1 MRYAA
6 CPPRSVST
14 RCREVLCPGRA
25 SRSTTS
31 GSLTVP
37 DQRKS
42 RKADRS
48 KENNVDR
55 ANAGYNIKTEK
66 SRELIERLGRSIP
79 GGNTRSLAYFAPY
92 PLAISRGSGCRIWDV
107 DGNEFVDLLN
117 NYTATVHGHAVP
129 AINEAMSKQAAL
141 GTVFPAPAEAQA
153 ELAERI
159 VDRVASV
166 EKVRFANSGT
176 EAVMMAVRAAR
187 AFTGR
192 EKIIKAEGGYHG
204 MWEQVPVSWPQ
215 DDLPGRRTATPEGVR
230 ELVRLV
236 DYNNV
241 AGLEAAMDGEGESV
255 AAIILEPVTGT
266 GVLTGEPDYFA
277 AARRL
282 ADEHGALL
290 ICDEVITLRLST
302 GGYQE
307 VLGVLP
313 DLTTMGKIIGGGLP
327 VGAFGGREDV
337 MSVFDPRLPDHLHH
351 SGTFN
356 GNLMTMAAGRV
367 ALDLLTQGE
376 IERINALG
384 ERLAEGLRRTLA
396 ERPDLHGVVNNC
408 GSLLHVN
415 FGTEGEV
422 RKYSDLNT
430 DNTEA
435 ARFHLAALDEGVYFA
450 PRGFMNTSTAMDE
463 RVVDDVLEACSRALE
478 RVSALLDLT
487 RVGGSG

>member
-1 MRYAA
+1 MDA
-6 CPPRSVST
+6 T
-14 RCREVLCPGRA
+14 
-25 SRSTTS
+25 
-31 GSLTVP
+31 
-37 DQRKS
+37 
-42 RKADRS
+42 
-48 KENNVDR
+48 
-55 ANAGYNIKTEK
+55 NAGYNIKTE
-66 SRELIERLGRSIP
+66 RTQGLITRLGRSIP
-79 GGNTRSLAYFAPY
+79 GANTRTLAYFPPY
-92 PLAISRGSGCRIWDV
+92 PLAISHGSGCRIWDV

-129 AINEAMSKQAAL
+129 AINEAMTRQAAL

-192 EKIIKAEGGYHG
+192 AKIIKAEGGYHG

-307 VLGVLP
+307 VLGVRP

-367 ALDLLTQGE
+367 ALDLLTQDE
-376 IERINALG
+376 IQRLNALG
-384 ERLAEGLRRTLA
+384 ERLTDGLRQLFA
-396 ERPDLHGVVNNC
+396 QKEELGAVVLNC
-408 GSLLHVN
+408 GSLVHLN
-415 FGTEGEV
+415 FETQGEV
-422 RKYSDLNT
+422 RTYSDLNL
-430 DNTEA
+430 DSPVMA
-435 ARFHLAALDEGVYFA
+435 AFHLAALDEGVYFA
-450 PRGFMNTSTAMDE
+450 PRCFMNTSTAMDE
-463 RVVDDVLEACSRALE
+463 QVIDDVLEACSRAMA
-478 RVSALLDLT
+478 RVVGFLDLT
-487 RVGGSG
+487 S

>member
-1 MRYAA
+1 M
-6 CPPRSVST
+6 
-14 RCREVLCPGRA
+14 
-25 SRSTTS
+25 
-31 GSLTVP
+31 
-37 DQRKS
+37 
-42 RKADRS
+42 
-48 KENNVDR
+48 DR
-55 ANAGYNIKTEK
+55 ANAGYNITTEK

-129 AINEAMSKQAAL
+129 AINEAMSNQAAL
-141 GTVFPAPAEAQA
+141 GTVFPAPGEPQA

-159 VDRVASV
+159 VGRVASV

-192 EKIIKAEGGYHG
+192 EKIVKAEGGYHG
-204 MWEQVPVSWPQ
+204 MWEQVPVAWPQ
-215 DDLPGRRTATPEGVR
+215 DPPGATPPGVGA
-230 ELVRLV
+230 LVRLV
-236 DYNNV
+236 DYNDV
-241 AGLEAAMDGEGESV
+241 EGLEAAMEEEGGDV

-266 GVLTGEPDYFA
+266 GVLTGTPEYFA

-302 GGYQE
+302 GGFQE
-307 VLGVLP
+307 PLGVHP

-327 VGAFGGREDV
+327 VGAFGGREEV
-337 MSVFDPRLPDHLHH
+337 MSVFDPRLPNHLHH

-356 GNLMTMAAGRV
+356 GNLMTMAAGCV
-367 ALDLLTQGE
+367 ALDLLTQPE

-384 ERLAEGLRRTLA
+384 ERLAEGLRWIFA
-396 ERPDLHGVVNNC
+396 EREELGCVVTNR
-408 GSLLHVN
+408 GSMVHVS
-415 FGTEGEV
+415 FETEGEV
-422 RKYSDLNT
+422 RKYSDLNL
-430 DNTEA
+430 DSPVMA
-435 ARFHLAALDEGVYFA
+435 AFHLAALDEGVYFA
-450 PRGFMNTSTAMDE
+450 PRCFMNTSTAMDE
-463 RVVDDVLEACSRALE
+463 QVVDDVLGACSRAMTRL
-478 RVSALLDLT
+478 APLLDLT
-487 RVGGSG
+487 K

>member
-1 MRYAA
+1 M
-6 CPPRSVST
+6 
-14 RCREVLCPGRA
+14 
-25 SRSTTS
+25 
-31 GSLTVP
+31 
-37 DQRKS
+37 
-42 RKADRS
+42 
-48 KENNVDR
+48 DR
-55 ANAGYNIKTEK
+55 ANAGYNITTEK

-141 GTVFPAPAEAQA
+141 GTVFPAPGEPQA

-159 VDRVASV
+159 VGRVASV

-204 MWEQVPVSWPQ
+204 MWEQVPVAWPQ
-215 DDLPGRRTATPEGVR
+215 DTLPEHRAATPKGVR
-230 ELVRLV
+230 ALVRLV
-236 DYNNV
+236 DYNDV
-241 AGLEAAMDGEGESV
+241 EGLEAAMEEEGGDV

-266 GVLTGEPDYFA
+266 GVLTGTPEYFA

-290 ICDEVITLRLST
+290 ICDEVITLRLSV
-302 GGYQE
+302 GGFQE
-307 VLGVLP
+307 ALGVRP

-327 VGAFGGREDV
+327 VGAFGGREEV
-337 MSVFDPRLPDHLHH
+337 MSVFDPRLPNHLHH

-367 ALDLLTQGE
+367 ALDLLTQPE

-384 ERLAEGLRRTLA
+384 ERLAEGLRRIFA
-396 ERPDLHGVVNNC
+396 EREELGCVVTNR
-408 GSLLHVN
+408 GSMVHVN
-415 FGTEGEV
+415 FETDGEV
-422 RKYSDLNT
+422 RRYSDLNL
-430 DNTEA
+430 DSPVMA
-435 ARFHLAALDEGVYFA
+435 AFHLAALDEGVYFA
-450 PRGFMNTSTAMDE
+450 PRCFMNTSTAMDE
-463 RVVDDVLEACSRALE
+463 HVIDDVLEACSRAMA
-478 RVSALLDLT
+478 RVAPLLDLT
-487 RVGGSG
+487 K

>member
-1 MRYAA
+1 MPETSKRYN
-6 CPPRSVST
+6 
-14 RCREVLCPGRA
+14 L
-25 SRSTTS
+25 TT
-31 GSLTVP
+31 
-37 DQRKS
+37 
-42 RKADRS
+42 A
-48 KENNVDR
+48 
-55 ANAGYNIKTEK
+55 K
-66 SRELIERLGRSIP
+66 SRELIERLSRSIP
-79 GGNTRSLAYFAPY
+79 GGNTRSLAYFPPY
-92 PLAISRGSGCRIWDV
+92 PLAISHGSGCRVWDV

-204 MWEQVPVSWPQ
+204 MWEQVPVSRPQ
-215 DDLPGRRTATPEGVR
+215 VTLSERRTATPEGVAA
-230 ELVRLV
+230 LVRMV
-236 DYNNV
+236 DYNDV
-241 AGLEAAMDGEGESV
+241 AELEAAMEEDGEDI

-266 GVLTGEPDYFA
+266 GVLTGTPEYFA

-290 ICDEVITLRLST
+290 ICDEVITLRLAV

-307 VLGVLP
+307 VLGVRP

-327 VGAFGGREDV
+327 VGAFGGREEV

-356 GNLMTMAAGRV
+356 GNLMTMAAGCV
-367 ALDLLTQGE
+367 ALDLLTRDK
-376 IERINALG
+376 IERLNALG
-384 ERLAEGLRRTLA
+384 ERLASGLRQIFLQRKELRA
-396 ERPDLHGVVNNC
+396 GVLNC
-408 GSLLHVN
+408 GSLVHVN
-415 FGTEGEV
+415 FETEGEV
-422 RKYSDLNT
+422 RNYSDLNL
-430 DNTEA
+430 DSPVMA
-435 ARFHLAALDEGVYFA
+435 AFHLAALDEGAYFA
-450 PRGFMNTSTAMDE
+450 PRCFMNTSTAMDE
-463 RVVDDVLEACSRALE
+463 QIIDDVLEACSRARA
-478 RVSALLDLT
+478 RVAGLLDLT
-487 RVGGSG
+487 KSGG

>member
-1 MRYAA
+1 MPHTYKIETR
-6 CPPRSVST
+6 RS
-14 RCREVLCPGRA
+14 RA
-25 SRSTTS
+25 
-31 GSLTVP
+31 LV
-37 DQRKS
+37 
-42 RKADRS
+42 
-48 KENNVDR
+48 
-55 ANAGYNIKTEK
+55 
-66 SRELIERLGRSIP
+66 ERLGRSIP
-79 GGNTRSLAYFAPY
+79 GGNTRSLAYFPPH
-92 PLAISRGSGCRIWDV
+92 PLTISHGSGCRLWDV
-107 DGNEFVDLLN
+107 DGSEFVDLLN

-129 AINEAMSKQAAL
+129 AINEAMARQAAL

-166 EKVRFANSGT
+166 EKVRFTNSGT

-192 EKIIKAEGGYHG
+192 EKIVKAEGGYHG

-215 DDLPGRRTATPEGVR
+215 DALPGRRTATPEGVR

-241 AGLEAAMDGEGESV
+241 AGLEAAMDEEGESV

-266 GVLTGEPDYFA
+266 GVLTGKPDYFA

-282 ADEHGALL
+282 ADEQGALL

-307 VLGVLP
+307 VLGVRP

-367 ALDLLTQGE
+367 ALDLLTRDE
-376 IERINALG
+376 IQRLNALG
-384 ERLAEGLRRTLA
+384 ERLADGLRQLFARKEELGA
-396 ERPDLHGVVNNC
+396 VVTSC
-408 GSLLHVN
+408 GSLVHLN
-415 FGTEGEV
+415 FETQGEV
-422 RKYSDLNT
+422 RTYSDLNLGSPVM
-430 DNTEA
+430 A
-435 ARFHLAALDEGVYFA
+435 AFHLAALDEGVYFA
-450 PRGFMNTSTAMDE
+450 PRCFMNTSTAMDE
-463 RVVDDVLEACSRALE
+463 QLIDDVLEACSRAMA
-478 RVSALLDLT
+478 RVVEL
-487 RVGGSG
+487 

>member
-1 MRYAA
+1 MDA
-6 CPPRSVST
+6 T
-14 RCREVLCPGRA
+14 
-25 SRSTTS
+25 
-31 GSLTVP
+31 
-37 DQRKS
+37 
-42 RKADRS
+42 
-48 KENNVDR
+48 
-55 ANAGYNIKTEK
+55 NAGYNIKTE
-66 SRELIERLGRSIP
+66 RTQGLITRLGRSIP
-79 GGNTRSLAYFAPY
+79 GANTRSLAYFPPY
-92 PLAISRGSGCRIWDV
+92 PLAISHGSGCRIWDV

-129 AINEAMSKQAAL
+129 AINEAMTRQAAL

-192 EKIIKAEGGYHG
+192 AKIIKAEGGYHG

-307 VLGVLP
+307 VLGVRP

-367 ALDLLTQGE
+367 ALDLLTQDE
-376 IERINALG
+376 IQRLNALG
-384 ERLAEGLRRTLA
+384 ERLTDGLRQLFA
-396 ERPDLHGVVNNC
+396 QKEELGAVVLNC
-408 GSLLHVN
+408 GSLVHLN
-415 FGTEGEV
+415 FETQGEV
-422 RKYSDLNT
+422 RTYSDLNL
-430 DNTEA
+430 DSPVMA
-435 ARFHLAALDEGVYFA
+435 AFHLAALDEGVYFA
-450 PRGFMNTSTAMDE
+450 PRCFMNTSTAMDE
-463 RVVDDVLEACSRALE
+463 QVIVDVLEACSRTMA
-478 RVSALLDLT
+478 RVVGFLDLT
-487 RVGGSG
+487 S

>member
-1 MRYAA
+1 MPETSKCYN
-6 CPPRSVST
+6 
-14 RCREVLCPGRA
+14 L
-25 SRSTTS
+25 TT
-31 GSLTVP
+31 
-37 DQRKS
+37 
-42 RKADRS
+42 A
-48 KENNVDR
+48 
-55 ANAGYNIKTEK
+55 K
-66 SRELIERLGRSIP
+66 SRELIERLSRSIP
-79 GGNTRSLAYFAPY
+79 GGNTRSLAYFPPY
-92 PLAISRGSGCRIWDV
+92 PLAISHGSGCRVWDV

-204 MWEQVPVSWPQ
+204 MWEQVPVSRPQ
-215 DDLPGRRTATPEGVR
+215 DTLSERRTATPEGVAA
-230 ELVRLV
+230 LVRMV
-236 DYNNV
+236 DYNDV
-241 AGLEAAMDGEGESV
+241 AGLEAAMEEDGEDI

-266 GVLTGEPDYFA
+266 GVLTGTPEYFA

-282 ADEHGALL
+282 AYEHGALL
-290 ICDEVITLRLST
+290 ICDEVITLRLAV

-307 VLGVLP
+307 VLGVRP

-327 VGAFGGREDV
+327 VGAFGGREEV

-356 GNLMTMAAGRV
+356 GNLMTMAAGCV
-367 ALDLLTQGE
+367 ALDLLTRDK
-376 IERINALG
+376 IERLNVLG
-384 ERLAEGLRRTLA
+384 ERLANGLREIFSQTKELRAAVL
-396 ERPDLHGVVNNC
+396 NC
-408 GSLLHVN
+408 GSLVHVN
-415 FGTEGEV
+415 FETEGEV
-422 RKYSDLNT
+422 RNYSDLNL
-430 DNTEA
+430 DSPVMA
-435 ARFHLAALDEGVYFA
+435 AFHLAALDEGVYFA
-450 PRGFMNTSTAMDE
+450 PRCFMNTSTAMDE
-463 RVVDDVLEACSRALE
+463 QVIDDVLEACSRARA
-478 RVSALLDLT
+478 RVAGLLDLT
-487 RVGGSG
+487 KSGG

>member
-1 MRYAA
+1 MNAA
-6 CPPRSVST
+6 
-14 RCREVLCPGRA
+14 
-25 SRSTTS
+25 
-31 GSLTVP
+31 
-37 DQRKS
+37 
-42 RKADRS
+42 
-48 KENNVDR
+48 
-55 ANAGYNIKTEK
+55 YNIRTEK
-66 SRELIERLGRSIP
+66 SRELVKRLSNSIP
-79 GGNTRSLAYFAPY
+79 GGNTRSLAHFPPY
-92 PLAISRGSGCRIWDV
+92 PIAISHGSGCRIWDV

-129 AINEAMSKQAAL
+129 AINEAMTKQAAQ

-159 VDRVASV
+159 LDRVASV

-215 DDLPGRRTATPEGVR
+215 DTLPERRTATPEAVR
-230 ELVRLV
+230 ELVRMV
-236 DYNNV
+236 DYNDV
-241 AGLEAAMDGEGESV
+241 AALEAAMEEEGDSV

-266 GVLTGEPDYFA
+266 GVLTGMPEYFT

-290 ICDEVITLRLST
+290 ICDEIITLRLAV

-307 VLGVLP
+307 ILGVRP

-337 MSVFDPRLPDHLHH
+337 MSLFDPRLPDHLHH

-367 ALDLLTQGE
+367 ALDLLSQDE

-384 ERLAEGLRRTLA
+384 KRLADGLRQLFAQRQELGA
-396 ERPDLHGVVNNC
+396 VVHNC
-408 GSLLHVN
+408 GSLIHIN
-415 FGTEGEV
+415 FETEGQI
-422 RKYSDLNT
+422 RAYSDLNL
-430 DNTEA
+430 DSPVMSA
-435 ARFHLAALDEGVYFA
+435 FHLAALDEGVYFA
-450 PRGFMNTSTAMDE
+450 PRCFMNTSTAMDE
-463 RVVDDVLEACSRALE
+463 RVIDDMLEACARA
-478 RVSALLDLT
+478 VACVVDLFDPT
-487 RVGGSG
+487 RSGG